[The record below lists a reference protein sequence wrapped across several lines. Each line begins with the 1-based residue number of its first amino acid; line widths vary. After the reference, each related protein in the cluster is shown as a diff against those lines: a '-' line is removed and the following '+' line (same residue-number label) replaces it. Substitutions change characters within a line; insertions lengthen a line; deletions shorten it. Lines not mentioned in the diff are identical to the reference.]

1 MLVQVGDHGG
11 DHGICPGK
19 GGKGKADIQA
29 SDQRNGLLGGSSWE
43 VSWEERRLQAGGTDV
58 PQSTWDKIHG
68 VTSPPCWLGVGE
80 EVMGKS
86 RRD

>member
-1 MLVQVGDHGG
+1 MVVIMESVLERE
-11 DHGICPGK
+11 
-19 GGKGKADIQA
+19 GKGKLTYKPCR
-29 SDQRNGLLGGSSWE
+29 SLTDQRNGLLGGSSWE